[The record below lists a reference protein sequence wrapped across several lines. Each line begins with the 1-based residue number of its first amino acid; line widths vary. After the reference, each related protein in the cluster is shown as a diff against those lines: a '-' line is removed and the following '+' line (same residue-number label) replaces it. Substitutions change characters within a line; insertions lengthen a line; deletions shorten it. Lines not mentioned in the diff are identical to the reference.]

1 MNVDG
6 NGLEQ
11 DRIHQGVVVSTS
23 HELPE
28 GGSLEGVN
36 ILRVS
41 HRSASEREVG
51 CLKYGRLLHQ
61 REGNIVGCAQAGIV
75 SSRGVEGY
83 CAMGLGQNPMFVQS
97 GGNRIYGDDE
107 RNDRSGYGG
116 WCEIRGE
123 RVLPNHGTR
132 IRISVPAG
140 RHIVSECGE

>member
-1 MNVDG
+1 MNVEG
-6 NGLEQ
+6 NRLEQ
-11 DRIHQGVVVSTS
+11 DWIHQGVVVRTS

-41 HRSASEREVG
+41 HRSAPEREVG

-61 REGNIVGCAQAGIV
+61 REGNIVGRAQAGIV
-75 SSRGVEGY
+75 SSGGVEGY

-107 RNDRSGYGG
+107 GDDRSGYAG
-116 WCEIRGE
+116 WCETRGE
-123 RVLPNHGTR
+123 WVLPDHGAR
-132 IRISVPAG
+132 IRVSVPAG
-140 RHIVSECGE
+140 RQIVSECGE